1 MLNQKALTLNDQ
13 IGHGKDIDVIC
24 HDGFFLNGPA
34 RLRCWFG
41 EWSGG
46 ARYEYLNKYENVT
59 SLLLLQ
65 IFLVG

>member
-41 EWSGG
+41 EWSRG
-46 ARYEYLNKYENVT
+46 ARYEHTGSSITKRYK
-59 SLLLLQ
+59 
-65 IFLVG
+65 